1 MNPSKMAKRS
11 KGSQSKHDE
20 TVRRVAGGFKS
31 QGWKTKADVKGSPA
45 PRTIYGRQPDV
56 IATKGKKM
64 RIVEVEMRSSMKK
77 DVAQRN
83 AFKRFAS
90 LDKKRKFRTKIIK

>member
-1 MNPSKMAKRS
+1 MR
-11 KGSQSKHDE
+11 
-20 TVRRVAGGFKS
+20 VRRIAGGYKS
-31 QGWKTKADVKGSPA
+31 QGWKVKADVRGSPA

-64 RIVEVEMRSSMKK
+64 RIVEVETKSSMKK
-77 DVAQRN
+77 DAPQRN

-90 LDKKRKFRTKIIK
+90 LDKKRKFRTSVV